1 MRERDEENKVFFLFF
16 FLGSCGGVCCLT
28 VLLLVCVPAPRP
40 LRRFDPAATASRF
53 ITRRFGFA
61 GGLAFV
67 GLLASVEGGE
77 ILKALLEVRGALFFA
92 PSNIFPL
99 PILLVL
105 PFFHSVPP

>member
-1 MRERDEENKVFFLFF
+1 ML
-16 FLGSCGGVCCLT
+16 C
-28 VLLLVCVPAPRP
+28 VCVRPRP

-77 ILKALLEVRGALFFA
+77 ILKALLEVSLHLSFLPPPTKPPAA
-92 PSNIFPL
+92 PPL
-99 PILLVL
+99 
-105 PFFHSVPP
+105 